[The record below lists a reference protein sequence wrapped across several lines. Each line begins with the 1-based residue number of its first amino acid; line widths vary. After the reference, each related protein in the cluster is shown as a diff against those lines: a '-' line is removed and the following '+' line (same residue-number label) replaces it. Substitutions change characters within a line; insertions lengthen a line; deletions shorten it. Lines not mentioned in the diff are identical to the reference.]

1 MDVSI
6 INNTK
11 DMVDTISFAAGVCYG
26 KRDYNVDRLR
36 NCYKAGHTGV
46 LEHATVTF
54 LVDGISRA
62 CSHQLVRHRLASY
75 CQESQRYLKYSLD
88 SNEWFVTPSSV
99 RDNVFAMASFVSG
112 VREAARTYCDML
124 TYGVKAEDARYALPN
139 AMKTVIVVTMN
150 IRTLFHFF
158 DLRLGPRAQWEVREL
173 AEKMHDELAKVE
185 PDIISLYDEF
195 RDETRID

>member
-62 CSHQLVRHRLASY
+62 CSHQLVRHRLAS
-75 CQESQRYLKYSLD
+75 
-88 SNEWFVTPSSV
+88 
-99 RDNVFAMASFVSG
+99 
-112 VREAARTYCDML
+112 
-124 TYGVKAEDARYALPN
+124 
-139 AMKTVIVVTMN
+139 
-150 IRTLFHFF
+150 
-158 DLRLGPRAQWEVREL
+158 
-173 AEKMHDELAKVE
+173 
-185 PDIISLYDEF
+185 
-195 RDETRID
+195 